1 MRHTQSILAVVALV
15 LGLVVTSAFAAGLDV
30 NIVGLKDGVVH
41 PDPKLG
47 PVVIVS
53 VKPSDFQLKDFTKA
67 TDINDHEGHIHIWL
81 DNQSFNTLTS
91 EPVWVFGGVKPG
103 RHTLNV
109 ELVHNNHTPL
119 TPDVKKTITFT
130 MAQN

>member
-1 MRHTQSILAVVALV
+1 MRLIGSV
-15 LGLVVTSAFAAGLDV
+15 LGVLALLLGLAGPALAADLEV
-30 NIVGLKDGVVH
+30 SIVGLKDGIVR

-53 VKPSDFQLKDFTKA
+53 VTAKDFQLKDFTKA
-67 TDINDHEGHIHIWL
+67 TEVNDREGHIHIWL
-81 DNQSFNTLTS
+81 DKQTFNTLTS

-103 RHTLNV
+103 KHTVHV

-119 TPDVKKTITFT
+119 NPPVKKTITFT
-130 MAQN
+130 MAKE

>member
-1 MRHTQSILAVVALV
+1 MRRIGSLLGTLV
-15 LGLVVTSAFAAGLDV
+15 LLIGFAGSALAADLEV
-30 NIVGLKDGVVH
+30 SIVGLKDGTVH

-53 VKPSDFQLKDFTKA
+53 VAAKELQLKDFTKA
-67 TDINDHEGHIHIWL
+67 TDVNDREGHIHIWL
-81 DNQSFNTLTS
+81 DNAAFNTLTS

-103 RHTLNV
+103 KHTLHV

-119 TPDVKKTITFT
+119 NPPVKKAISFT
-130 MAQN
+130 MAKQ